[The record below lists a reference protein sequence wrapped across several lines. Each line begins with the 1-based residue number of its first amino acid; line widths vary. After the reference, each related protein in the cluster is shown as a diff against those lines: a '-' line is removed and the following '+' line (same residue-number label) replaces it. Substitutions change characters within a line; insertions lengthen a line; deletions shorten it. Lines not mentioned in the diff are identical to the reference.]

1 MSYRTPRRAYIF
13 TFLFVLQ
20 HLFFRFDLFYKP
32 FLGIFFPEILNE
44 AWVFMT
50 DRLGQLRPLRW
61 VESIQGNVETGEE
74 REKDAELMVPV
85 SRGEQPKFDE

>member
-1 MSYRTPRRAYIF
+1 MSYRTPTRAYIF

-61 VESIQGNVETGEE
+61 GNVETGEE

-85 SRGEQPKFDE
+85 SRGEQLKFDE